1 MSFFVW
7 NSSYEIGIEQ
17 IDEQHKVLVN
27 IISTLFDAMR
37 VGLGYKQ
44 VQETIV
50 KLRDYTITH
59 FSDEEKL
66 MKEINFPNYIG
77 HIEAH
82 KYFIETVEDFTNRF
96 ENGEMALSLIILEF
110 LKNWLTNH
118 ILTADKEIS
127 EFKYNLR

>member
-1 MSFFVW
+1 
-7 NSSYEIGIEQ
+7 
-17 IDEQHKVLVN
+17 
-27 IISTLFDAMR
+27 MR

-50 KLRDYTITH
+50 ELRDYTITH

-66 MKEINFPNYIG
+66 MKEIDFPNYIE

-96 ENGEMALSLIILEF
+96 ENGEMALSLKILEF